1 MLNQSQILIAN
12 GWYTVLVF
20 RDFEKAFDSLD
31 RKANMWRILHHY
43 GIPSKI
49 INMLKISARVEN
61 VNFQNL

>member
-20 RDFEKAFDSLD
+20 RDFEKTFDSLD
-31 RKANMWRILHHY
+31 REAMWRILHHY
-43 GIPSKI
+43 GIPGKI

-61 VNFQNL
+61 VNFQNF